1 RKHLQCN
8 VTKHLVEIGT
18 MIQSGW
24 RNAAARAGLPVAV
37 TGTPPL
43 AHFSFEH
50 ENTLGLRT
58 LFTQIMLEK
67 GFLATNSFYATYAH
81 HPRHVET
88 YLSGVDNAF
97 NVIAGDVSRHEVAQL
112 VKGPVAHAELHRLT

>member
-1 RKHLQCN
+1 MAAIIGVRDVMEAFQITFISSTYWTERVGPAAALATIRKHLQCN
-8 VTKHLVEIGT
+8 VPKHLVEIGT

-67 GFLATNSFYATYAH
+67 GFLATNSFYAT
-81 HPRHVET
+81 
-88 YLSGVDNAF
+88 
-97 NVIAGDVSRHEVAQL
+97 
-112 VKGPVAHAELHRLT
+112 